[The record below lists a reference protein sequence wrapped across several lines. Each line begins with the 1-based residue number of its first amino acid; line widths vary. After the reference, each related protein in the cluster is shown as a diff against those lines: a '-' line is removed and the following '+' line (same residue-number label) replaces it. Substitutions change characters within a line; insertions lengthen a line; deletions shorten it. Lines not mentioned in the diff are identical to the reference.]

1 MDFGIAGRRAA
12 VAASS
17 KGLGFATARAL
28 AEEGVRVAICGR
40 DSGRVEQARQQ
51 IGHDCVGFACD
62 VSHNEGAREFVRKA
76 QEALGP
82 LDILVANCGGPPPAA
97 AAGVD
102 MDALQ
107 ASLQANLVAMIA
119 MIESALPDMRANGF
133 GRVLAITSQT
143 VREPLANMVHSNTA
157 RAGLTG
163 YLKTLARE
171 VAADGVTVNS
181 ILPGAHATDRVQS
194 LGEAI
199 VESLAAQLPGGRIGD
214 ARDFGRL
221 AASLCSDFARHVNG
235 TTLLV
240 DGGSSAGLF

>member
-1 MDFGIAGRRAA
+1 MDLGIAEKRAA

-17 KGLGFATARAL
+17 KGLGFETARAL
-28 AEEGVRVAICGR
+28 AEEGVRVAICSR
-40 DSGRVEQARQQ
+40 DAERVDQACQQ
-51 IGHDCVGFACD
+51 IGNGCVGFACD
-62 VSHNEGAREFVRKA
+62 VSHGEGARDFIRQARKA
-76 QEALGP
+76 LGSI
-82 LDILVANCGGPPPAA
+82 DILVANGGGPPPAP

-102 MDALQ
+102 MEALQ
-107 ASLQANLVAMIA
+107 ASLQANLLAMVAMIEA
-119 MIESALPDMRANGF
+119 VLPDMRANGF

-143 VREPLANMVHSNTA
+143 VREPLVNMVHSNTA

-181 ILPGAHATDRVQS
+181 ILPGAHATDRVRA
-194 LGEAI
+194 LGDGV
-199 VESLAAQLPGGRIGD
+199 VESLAARLPSGRIGD

-221 AASLCSDFARHVNG
+221 AALLCADFARHVNG
-235 TTLLV
+235 TTLMV